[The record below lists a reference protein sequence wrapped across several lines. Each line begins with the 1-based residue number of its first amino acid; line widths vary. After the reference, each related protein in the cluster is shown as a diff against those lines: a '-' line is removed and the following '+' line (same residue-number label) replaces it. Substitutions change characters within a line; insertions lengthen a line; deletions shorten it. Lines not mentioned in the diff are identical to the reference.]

1 MLSFTGGLKVF
12 LAVEPCDL
20 RKSFN
25 GLHAIVTGT
34 LKENPRN
41 GALFIFTNRRRT
53 RLKILFF
60 DGTGLWVCTKR
71 LEEGTFSWPCSVK
84 PGTTKIHLTPEAL
97 SMLTDGVDLRGAKM
111 RPWYG
116 RET

>member
-25 GLHAIVTGT
+25 GLHAIVTET

-41 GALFIFTNRRRT
+41 GALFVFTNRRRT

-71 LEEGTFSWPCSVK
+71 LEEGTFSWPGSTDVHSN
-84 PGTTKIHLTPEAL
+84 KIHLTPEAL

-111 RPWYG
+111 RPWYE
-116 RET
+116 REP